1 MANLGYVRSTI
12 DCQPAVQPAFESRVD
27 AYGNQYRD
35 YCADYE
41 PHDVDGNYVITTTFE
56 CVDYELVEW
65 EHRDVDNVPRTLSPY
80 VKSPLF
86 PSPFVSIDDVL
97 VLALEQDLDSVF
109 ITLSGDDLVL
119 GTNTLVK
126 AEVLE
131 RL

>member
-1 MANLGYVRSTI
+1 MSYQRSNLIGGG
-12 DCQPAVQPAFESRVD
+12 PAAVQPASVSRTD
-27 AYGNQYRD
+27 IFGNTYLNF
-35 YCADYE
+35 CADYK
-41 PHDVDGNYVITTTFE
+41 PHDVDCNYVITTTFE